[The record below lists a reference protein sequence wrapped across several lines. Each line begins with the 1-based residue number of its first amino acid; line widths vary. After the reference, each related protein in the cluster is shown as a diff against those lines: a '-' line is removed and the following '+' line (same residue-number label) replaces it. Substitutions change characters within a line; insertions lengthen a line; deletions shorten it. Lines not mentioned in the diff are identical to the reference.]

1 MGLGSNSRLGIL
13 DVGGGVDVV
22 TELLDFL
29 VAVLGCDCCESQK
42 GLGSVYRSSEEYPW

>member
-1 MGLGSNSRLGIL
+1 MGLGSNSHLGIL

-29 VAVLGCDCCESQK
+29 VAVLGCDYCESQK
-42 GLGSVYRSSEEYPW
+42 GLGSVCRSSEEYPW

>member
-1 MGLGSNSRLGIL
+1 MGLGIL

-29 VAVLGCDCCESQK
+29 VAVLGCGYCESQK
-42 GLGSVYRSSEEYPW
+42 RSGSACRSGGGPPW